1 MKLKRI
7 FMNPHHEGPTQ
18 MANSIGMWLGLLLF
32 CAIGPISS
40 FGQNPTYAERLG
52 YPSGKRVLIMHVDD
66 AGMSWDSN
74 EGTIRSIR
82 DGVANSCSVMMPC
95 PWVPDMV
102 RYIKENPE
110 VDAGLHLTM
119 TSEWKKYRWGPLMGK
134 PAVPTLVDEEGAL
147 WRSVALVVENASP
160 DEIEAEIR
168 AQLDRAR
175 TMGFEP
181 THLDSHMGTLF
192 ADVEFLKRYIKVGV
206 EHQIPVMF
214 PGGHISFLK
223 EDYRQKTIEE
233 LKKQGKYVEGMEV
246 PLPDILKYVPVF
258 GRQIWESGLPVLD
271 DLHNVSGWHIPDDM
285 ERSDEVLQK
294 YYTDKYIE
302 TIDQLEP
309 GLTMVIMHCTKPSE
323 IFSEI
328 SGSGDRRR
336 ADMLAMEDP
345 RLRQYLE
352 DEGIIL
358 TTWREV
364 MERRKN
370 IKD

>member
-7 FMNPHHEGPTQ
+7 FMNPHHEGPSQ
-18 MANSIGMWLGLLLF
+18 KANSIGMWLGLLLF

-160 DEIEAEIR
+160 DRIEADIR

-271 DLHNVSGWHIPDDM
+271 DLHNVSGWHIPDGM
-285 ERSDEVLQK
+285 ERSDEVLQE
-294 YYTDKYIE
+294 YI
-302 TIDQLEP
+302 
-309 GLTMVIMHCTKPSE
+309 H
-323 IFSEI
+323 IFI
-328 SGSGDRRR
+328 
-336 ADMLAMEDP
+336 
-345 RLRQYLE
+345 
-352 DEGIIL
+352 
-358 TTWREV
+358 
-364 MERRKN
+364 
-370 IKD
+370 